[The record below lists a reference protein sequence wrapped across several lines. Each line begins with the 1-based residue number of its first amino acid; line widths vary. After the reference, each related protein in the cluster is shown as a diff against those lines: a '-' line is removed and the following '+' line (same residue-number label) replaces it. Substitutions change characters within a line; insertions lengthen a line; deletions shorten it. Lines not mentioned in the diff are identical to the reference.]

1 VLIDMV
7 LDSLHPSSGATES
20 SKTSSTET
28 SDAFS
33 APQPLAEN
41 IDSMENDA
49 PPDFAIGESEESPSI
64 LSTPI
69 RSSVRTRVSD
79 ARKTLDQETEVA
91 LLNNR
96 VQTLEAQIAQLS
108 AMFSR
113 NLISVSPN
121 PVHSDDDEVSQNNS
135 VVEVIPLKGSEEEV
149 GGSSSLIEPTW
160 WPGILFPHSSRD
172 NMATTSGLS
181 PIPPFAESSHSP
193 HVYFPSASIPP
204 LESPM
209 PSMRGKKYYFESSST
224 GSPALKAF
232 PPAVARPDAVESGLS
247 PAFTP
252 GPLYSPK
259 SESRRSLLAQE
270 SVHLLPPEE
279 PQITHGHRRNLSF
292 KLLYEND
299 EPMIDPLLLGA
310 DTRPVLTSLNQADG
324 ARWLEPLAGQW
335 SQHVAM
341 MRHQEA
347 SNSEGEAA
355 MTVQALFQP
364 HDPLVDANQVAEK
377 SRKSFCTEAKT
388 VGADTSAITT
398 GSVIDG
404 EVQGNNTNGV
414 NTPPAPPRDV
424 MSLRDSRNRGGPRIL
439 DDSIPIGSQSST
451 AKLGMSGVKDSERA
465 NDDDNNNPTARPSND
480 DVKHKWLNH
489 LNNFQESSP
498 DVDVQMEQFIRVPMA
513 VEGVFSF
520 GILICVDCCKS
531 LARFEG
537 PICVC
542 SH

>member
-1 VLIDMV
+1 MV
-7 LDSLHPSSGATES
+7 LDSLHPSSGATEA

-41 IDSMENDA
+41 MDLMENDA

-69 RSSVRTRVSD
+69 RSSVPTRVSE

-91 LLNNR
+91 LLNDR
-96 VQTLEAQIAQLS
+96 VQTLEAQISQLS

-232 PPAVARPDAVESGLS
+232 PPAMARPDAVESGLS

-252 GPLYSPK
+252 GPLYSPE

-270 SVHLLPPEE
+270 SIHLLPPDE

-299 EPMIDPLLLGA
+299 EAMIDPLLLGA

-324 ARWLEPLAGQW
+324 ARWLEPLTGQW

-341 MRHQEA
+341 MRHPEA
-347 SNSEGEAA
+347 SNSEGEATT
-355 MTVQALFQP
+355 TVQALFQP
-364 HDPLVDANQVAEK
+364 HDPLIDANQISGK
-377 SRKSFCTEAKT
+377 SRKSFCTEAKA
-388 VGADTSAITT
+388 VGADTSAVTT
-398 GSVIDG
+398 GSVMDSV
-404 EVQGNNTNGV
+404 VQGKMDSI

-424 MSLRDSRNRGGPRIL
+424 ASLRDSRGGPRIL
-439 DDSIPIGSQSST
+439 DDSIPIGSQSSI
-451 AKLGMSGVKDSERA
+451 AKLGVSGVKDSERA
-465 NDDDNNNPTARPSND
+465 SDDDINPTARPSND

-531 LARFEG
+531 SARFEG
-537 PICVC
+537 HIYPCLF
-542 SH
+542 S